1 MNYRF
6 SLLAVRREAMSPFFN
21 ALAQTSQEESGTEL
35 ALVTYLTISLRE
47 F

>member
-21 ALAQTSQEESGTEL
+21 ALAQTSQGK
-35 ALVTYLTISLRE
+35 VVRSLRLSPI
-47 F
+47 